1 MINSTLI
8 KLIIFHL
15 GLVLTIL
22 VDPKL
27 TFSFALFVLFSRQIH
42 KQLFFFLLQ
51 QFIVVSFLIGLK
63 SS

>member
-15 GLVLTIL
+15 GLVLSIL

-27 TFSFALFVLFSRQIH
+27 TFSCALSVLFS
-42 KQLFFFLLQ
+42 K
-51 QFIVVSFLIGLK
+51 
-63 SS
+63 